1 MTKEF
6 SKITSGSQGK
16 CYLLITT
23 TFISPKSPMRTPSLP
38 GIWTLHSRLAQLIP
52 KEQLCYRLILSC
64 ASISW
69 FEVVGGSVIHHFQN
83 RSSMIQHN
91 DNQWYLTKLA
101 GEIFLWYKWYKW
113 YTSNTAI
120 SSDASKTSAS
130 VTRLSSYFCLCN
142 AYWVLTGL
150 PFCPQQAHMRSV
162 SSSCK
167 ELLLQCE
174 QLSISF

>member
-1 MTKEF
+1 
-6 SKITSGSQGK
+6 
-16 CYLLITT
+16 
-23 TFISPKSPMRTPSLP
+23 MRIPSLP
-38 GIWTLHSRLAQLIP
+38 GIWTLHSGLAQLIP

-69 FEVVGGSVIHHFQN
+69 FEVVSGSVIHHFQN

-113 YTSNTAI
+113 YTSNTAT

-130 VTRLSSYFCLCN
+130 VTQLSSYFCLCN

-150 PFCPQQAHMRSV
+150 PFLYTTGPHAFSLFQLQRVIVAVWAIEHQFLGQHLLIEIRS
-162 SSSCK
+162 
-167 ELLLQCE
+167 
-174 QLSISF
+174 LSQYPWTII